1 MAENDELAEA
11 QRRYN
16 SNPADLADEQREDI
30 QNTAAKIPADKSE
43 KKVTTST
50 EGSVE
55 RTTKRSGD
63 RG

>member
-1 MAENDELAEA
+1 MAEREQTEE

-16 SNPADLADEQREDI
+16 SSVADLAREQADDVEK
-30 QNTAAKIPADKSE
+30 TAKKIPADKSE
-43 KKVTTST
+43 QKTTTST

-55 RTTKRSGD
+55 KTTSRSGD

>member
-1 MAENDELAEA
+1 MADQSEE

-16 SNPADLADEQREDI
+16 SNPADLAREQADDI
-30 QNTAAKIPADKSE
+30 SKTAKKIPADKSE
-43 KKVTTST
+43 QKTTTST

-55 RTTKRSGD
+55 KTTSRSGD

>member
-1 MAENDELAEA
+1 MAENQTEE

-16 SNPADLADEQREDI
+16 SNPADLAAEQAKDI
-30 QNTAAKIPADKSE
+30 ENTAAKIPADKSE
-43 KKVTTST
+43 QKVTTST